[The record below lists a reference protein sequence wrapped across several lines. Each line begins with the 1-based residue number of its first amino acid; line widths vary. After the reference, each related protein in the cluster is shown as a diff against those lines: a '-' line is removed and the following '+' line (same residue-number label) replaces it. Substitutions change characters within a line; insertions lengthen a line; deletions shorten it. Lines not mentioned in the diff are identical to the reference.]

1 MAVTSPSRVR
11 GLLVTIV
18 ILLGLVAGI
27 LLAEAW
33 EYL

>member
-1 MAVTSPSRVR
+1 MSEEQFRAIR